1 LIAKSARAP
10 QDPGEPVGSRDARG
24 PEIPA
29 GSTAPRA
36 DAIYPDLA
44 GRTAIVTGGSR
55 GIGLATARKLA
66 ANQVNVVIVAR
77 TAADLERVV
86 ARLRA
91 EGAKAHGY
99 AVDCTDSTALEA
111 MVAEVAGTVGTPD
124 ILMAFA
130 GGFTR
135 TTGVLDITET
145 EWRHVIDSNLT
156 STFLT
161 VRAVLPGM
169 VERRRGAIVTMASNA
184 GRLLD
189 IPLTASYA
197 AAKAGIIQ
205 FTRHVAIEV
214 GPSNVRCNV
223 VAPATTLTERVAS
236 TLSPEAIDHV
246 TRSAPLRRIGQ
257 PEDSAAAAVFLA
269 SDAASWLT
277 GITMDVAGGRIM
289 I

>member
-1 LIAKSARAP
+1 M
-10 QDPGEPVGSRDARG
+10 G
-24 PEIPA
+24 
-29 GSTAPRA
+29 T
-36 DAIYPDLA
+36 YPDLA
-44 GRTAIVTGGSR
+44 GRTAIVTGGSK
-55 GIGLATARKLA
+55 GIGLATALQLA
-66 ANQVNVVIVAR
+66 ANRVSVAVVAR
-77 TAADLERVV
+77 TAADVEQ
-86 ARLRA
+86 AAGQLRA
-91 EGAKAHGY
+91 AGAKAQGF
-99 AVDCTDSTALEA
+99 AVDCTDALALES
-111 MVAEVAGTVGTPD
+111 MVAGVTEALGPPD

-135 TTGVLDITET
+135 TTPVLEISEA

-161 VRAVLPGM
+161 VRAVLPRM

-205 FTRHVAIEV
+205 FTRHVAMEV

-236 TLSPEAIDHV
+236 TLSPEAIEHV
-246 TRSAPLRRIGQ
+246 TSSAPLRRIGRPQ
-257 PEDSAAAAVFLA
+257 DSAAAAVFLA

-277 GITMDVAGGRIM
+277 GITIDVAGGRIM

>member
-1 LIAKSARAP
+1 
-10 QDPGEPVGSRDARG
+10 
-24 PEIPA
+24 
-29 GSTAPRA
+29 
-36 DAIYPDLA
+36 
-44 GRTAIVTGGSR
+44 
-55 GIGLATARKLA
+55 
-66 ANQVNVVIVAR
+66 
-77 TAADLERVV
+77 
-86 ARLRA
+86 
-91 EGAKAHGY
+91 
-99 AVDCTDSTALEA
+99 
-111 MVAEVAGTVGTPD
+111 MVAEVAEALGPPD
-124 ILMAFA
+124 VLMAFA

-135 TTGVLDITET
+135 MTPVLEISEA

-169 VERRRGAIVTMASNA
+169 IARRRGSIVTMASNA

-189 IPLTASYA
+189 ISLTASYA

-205 FTRHVAIEV
+205 FTRHVAREV

-236 TLSPEAIDHV
+236 TLPAEVIERLS
-246 TRSAPLRRIGQ
+246 SMAPLQRIGQ

-269 SDAASWLT
+269 SDASSWLT
-277 GITMDVAGGRIM
+277 GITLDVAGGRVM

>member
-1 LIAKSARAP
+1 MDTA
-10 QDPGEPVGSRDARG
+10 GGSYA
-24 PEIPA
+24 
-29 GSTAPRA
+29 
-36 DAIYPDLA
+36 DLA
-44 GRTAIVTGGSR
+44 GRTAIVTGGSK
-55 GIGLATARKLA
+55 GIGLATAAHLA
-66 ANQVNVVIVAR
+66 ANRVSVAIVAR
-77 TAADLERVV
+77 TAADVERAAGTLKADG
-86 ARLRA
+86 ARALGVPA
-91 EGAKAHGY
+91 
-99 AVDCTDSTALEA
+99 DCTDATAVEA
-111 MVAEVAGTVGTPD
+111 MVARVTESLGPPD

-135 TTGVLDITET
+135 ATPVLEISEA

-184 GRLLD
+184 GRVLD
-189 IPLTASYA
+189 ISLTASYA

-205 FTRHVAIEV
+205 FTRHVAREV

-236 TLSPEAIDHV
+236 TLSGEAIEHV
-246 TRSAPLRRIGQ
+246 SSSAPMRRIGR
-257 PEDSAAAAVFLA
+257 PEDTAAAAVFLA
-269 SDAASWLT
+269 SDASSWLT
-277 GITMDVAGGRIM
+277 GITLDVAGGRVM

>member
-1 LIAKSARAP
+1 MDLT
-10 QDPGEPVGSRDARG
+10 ARG
-24 PEIPA
+24 
-29 GSTAPRA
+29 T
-36 DAIYPDLA
+36 YPDLA
-44 GRTAIVTGGSR
+44 GRTAIVTGGSK
-55 GIGLATARKLA
+55 GIGLATAIELA
-66 ANQVNVVIVAR
+66 ANEVSVAVVAR
-77 TAADLERVV
+77 TAADVERV
-86 ARLRA
+86 AGQLRA
-91 EGAKAHGY
+91 GGAKAHGL
-99 AVDCTDSTALEA
+99 AVDCTDAAALEA
-111 MVAEVAGTVGTPD
+111 MVAEVTEALGPPD

-135 TTGVLDITET
+135 TTPVLEISEA

-169 VERRRGAIVTMASNA
+169 IERGRGAIITMASNA
-184 GRLLD
+184 GRVLD

-205 FTRHVAIEV
+205 FTRHVAMEV

-236 TLSPEAIDHV
+236 TLSPEAIEHV
-246 TRSAPLRRIGQ
+246 TSSAPLRRIGR

-277 GITMDVAGGRIM
+277 GITIDVAGGRIM
-289 I
+289 V

>member
-1 LIAKSARAP
+1 MDLT
-10 QDPGEPVGSRDARG
+10 ARG
-24 PEIPA
+24 
-29 GSTAPRA
+29 
-36 DAIYPDLA
+36 IYPDLA
-44 GRTAIVTGGSR
+44 GRTAIVTGGSK
-55 GIGLATARKLA
+55 GIGLATAIELA
-66 ANQVNVVIVAR
+66 ANEVSVAVVAR
-77 TAADLERVV
+77 TAADVERV
-86 ARLRA
+86 AGQLRA
-91 EGAKAHGY
+91 EGAKAHGV
-99 AVDCTDSTALEA
+99 AADCTDAAALEA
-111 MVAEVAGTVGTPD
+111 MVASVTEALGPPD

-135 TTGVLDITET
+135 TTAVLEISEA

-161 VRAVLPGM
+161 VRAVLPRM
-169 VERRRGAIVTMASNA
+169 IERRRGAIVTMASNA

-205 FTRHVAIEV
+205 FTRHVAMEV

-236 TLSPEAIDHV
+236 TLSPEAIEHV
-246 TRSAPLRRIGQ
+246 SSSAPLRRIGR

-269 SDAASWLT
+269 SDAACWLT

>member
-1 LIAKSARAP
+1 MAFT
-10 QDPGEPVGSRDARG
+10 ARG
-24 PEIPA
+24 LYA
-29 GSTAPRA
+29 
-36 DAIYPDLA
+36 DLA
-44 GRTAIVTGGSR
+44 GRTAIVTGGSK
-55 GIGLATARKLA
+55 GIGLATACELA
-66 ANQVNVVIVAR
+66 ANQVNVVVAAR
-77 TAADLERVV
+77 TAADVDRVV
-86 ARLRA
+86 EQLRA

-99 AVDCTDSTALEA
+99 AVDCTDKLALEA
-111 MVAEVAGTVGTPD
+111 MVTEVTAAIGPPD

-135 TTGVLDITET
+135 TTPVLEISES

-161 VRAVLPGM
+161 VRAVLQGM

-205 FTRHVAIEV
+205 FTRHVAVEV

-223 VAPATTLTERVAS
+223 VAPATTLTERVVS
-236 TLSPEAIDHV
+236 TLSPEAIAHV
-246 TRSAPLRRIGQ
+246 SRSAPLRRIGR
-257 PEDSAAAAVFLA
+257 PEDTAAAAVFLA

-277 GITMDVAGGRIM
+277 GITMDVAGGRVM

>member
-1 LIAKSARAP
+1 MDIAGGRYA
-10 QDPGEPVGSRDARG
+10 
-24 PEIPA
+24 
-29 GSTAPRA
+29 
-36 DAIYPDLA
+36 DLA
-44 GRTAIVTGGSR
+44 GRTAIVTGGSK
-55 GIGLATARKLA
+55 GIGLATATQLA
-66 ANQVNVVIVAR
+66 ANQVSVAVVAR
-77 TAADLERVV
+77 TVADVERVV
-86 ARLRA
+86 EQLRA
-91 EGAKAHGY
+91 SGAKAHGV
-99 AVDCTDSTALEA
+99 AVDCTDATALEA
-111 MVAEVAGTVGTPD
+111 MVAEVAQALGPPD

-135 TTGVLDITET
+135 TTPVLEISET

-169 VERRRGAIVTMASNA
+169 IARRRGAIVTMASNA

-189 IPLTASYA
+189 ISLTASYA

-205 FTRHVAIEV
+205 FTRHVAREV

-236 TLSPEAIDHV
+236 TLSAEVID
-246 TRSAPLRRIGQ
+246 RLGSMAPLQRIGH
-257 PEDSAAAAVFLA
+257 PEDTAAAAVFLA
-269 SDAASWLT
+269 SDASSWLT
-277 GITMDVAGGRIM
+277 GITLDVAGGRVM